1 MKKLLFSLCLTGTLL
16 CAARAEDAL
25 PKIEVKHKSHFD
37 AGDARDPFW
46 PIGWKKPGPKVSNS
60 EAGPGLSP
68 DSFSLTSVTMG
79 SGSHFAILNGK
90 IMQEGQQFGLQLG
103 NQVYQ
108 VTVRSIEDGQ
118 VVLLYQDGEIV
129 VPLRRK

>member
-1 MKKLLFSLCLTGTLL
+1 MKNLLLPFCLTGLL
-16 CAARAEDAL
+16 LSTVRAEETL

-37 AGDARDPFW
+37 ATEARDPFW
-46 PIGWKKPGPKVSNS
+46 PIGWKKPGPKSSNS

-68 DSFSLTSVTMG
+68 DSFSLTSVTVG

-90 IMQEGQQFGLQLG
+90 IMQEGQQFGLQIG
-103 NQVYQ
+103 NQIYQ